1 MHKPIATVGLMF
13 LIALTRCKRTSPDP
27 EPQVADAAPGDI
39 TELRKALKQSQAETL
54 KWKAKAQALAAG
66 ANQASEVVETDADDS
81 DKPSSNSRV
90 LAKKQSQELAGQT
103 VRVWDVNS
111 RFWRDVR
118 IGDCEWSLSTGSALV
133 SILGQRK
140 TEPKFVVTVRD
151 QQAEEIL
158 SKYCKLGKLVDGV
171 WRH

>member
-13 LIALTRCKRTSPDP
+13 LIALTGCKRTSPDP

-90 LAKKQSQELAGQT
+90 LAKKQSQELAGLI
-103 VRVWDVNS
+103 VRVWDVNNK
-111 RFWRDVR
+111 FWRDVPV
-118 IGDCEWSLSTGSALV
+118 GDYEWSLSGSG
-133 SILGQRK
+133 SILGSGK
-140 TEPKFVVTVRD
+140 NEPKFTVMVRD
-151 QQAEEIL
+151 QSAEEIV
-158 SKYCKLGKLVDGV
+158 SKYCKLGKNVDGV

>member
-13 LIALTRCKRTSPDP
+13 LIALTGCKKTSPQP

-54 KWKAKAQALAAG
+54 KWKAKAQALAAR

-103 VRVWDVNS
+103 VRVWDVNHQ
-111 RFWRDVR
+111 FWRDVQV
-118 IGDCEWSLSTGSALV
+118 GDYEWFLSGDGSV
-133 SILGQRK
+133 LGNGK
-140 TEPKFVVTVRD
+140 SGPNFTVMARD
-151 QQAEEIL
+151 QQTQEIL
-158 SKYCKLGKLVDGV
+158 SKYCKLGKNVDGV

>member
-1 MHKPIATVGLMF
+1 MHKPIATVGLLF
-13 LIALTRCKRTSPDP
+13 LIALTGCKRTSPDP

-66 ANQASEVVETDADDS
+66 ANQASEVVETDTDDS

-90 LAKKQSQELAGQT
+90 LTKKQSHELARLI
-103 VRVWDVNS
+103 VRVWDVNNK
-111 RFWRDVR
+111 FLRDVQVV
-118 IGDCEWSLSTGSALV
+118 DYEWSLSGSG
-133 SILGQRK
+133 SILGSGK
-140 TEPKFVVTVRD
+140 NEPKFTVMVRD
-151 QQAEEIL
+151 QSAEEIV
-158 SKYCKLGKLVDGV
+158 SKYCKLGKNVDGV

>member
-1 MHKPIATVGLMF
+1 MPKQIATISLLF
-13 LIALTRCKRTSPDP
+13 LIVLASCKKPSPQP

-54 KWKAKAQALAAG
+54 KWKAKAQALATG
-66 ANQASEVVETDADDS
+66 ANQASEVVEIDADDS
-81 DKPSSNSRV
+81 SEPSSNSRV

-118 IGDCEWSLSTGSALV
+118 IGDCEWSLSTGSPLV

-140 TEPKFVVTVRD
+140 TEPKFVVMVRD

-158 SKYCKLGKLVDGV
+158 SEYCKLGKLVDGV

>member
-1 MHKPIATVGLMF
+1 MHKPIATVGLLF
-13 LIALTRCKRTSPDP
+13 LIALTGCKKTSPQP

-66 ANQASEVVETDADDS
+66 ANQASEVVETDTDDS

-90 LAKKQSQELAGQT
+90 LAKKQSEELAGKT
-103 VRVWDVNS
+103 VRVWDINL
-111 RFWRDVR
+111 RFWREVR
-118 IGDCEWSLSTGSALV
+118 VGDYEWT
-133 SILGQRK
+133 LGDGGIIQGYGK
-140 TEPKFVVTVRD
+140 TEPKFLVMVRD

-158 SKYCKLGKLVDGV
+158 SKYCKLGKNVDGA